1 MSHPHQGLPA
11 TPKEV
16 GAVCDLLRKLA
27 AELLKVET
35 EPAYL
40 TSGAVLLGVVDGLDV
55 SGSMGAIIPIPVSEV
70 EQYSVG
76 WQVGES
82 LLRGASRH
90 L

>member
-1 MSHPHQGLPA
+1 MSHPHHGLPA

-16 GAVCDLLRKLA
+16 AAVCDLIRKLA
-27 AELLKVET
+27 AELLKVDT

-40 TSGAVLLGVVDGLDV
+40 TSGAVLLGMVDGLDPID
-55 SGSMGAIIPIPVSEV
+55 SGEVIPIPVAEV
-70 EQYSVG
+70 DQYNVG